1 MITKKTISKSMAW
14 VLSVVM
20 IFGVFVSSANILT
33 ETSLIVHAAEKL
45 MFGDYE
51 YEVSKGNTVTI
62 TVN

>member
-1 MITKKTISKSMAW
+1 MKKTISKSMAW

-51 YEVSKGNTVTI
+51 YEVSKDNTVTI

>member
-1 MITKKTISKSMAW
+1 MKKTISKSMAW

-51 YEVSKGNTVTI
+51 YEVSKDNTVTI
-62 TVN
+62 TLN

>member
-1 MITKKTISKSMAW
+1 MKKTISKSMAW

-20 IFGVFVSSANILT
+20 IFGVFISSANILA
-33 ETSLIVHAAEKL
+33 ETSLTVHAAEKL

>member
-1 MITKKTISKSMAW
+1 MKKTISKSMAW
-14 VLSVVM
+14 LLSVVM

-51 YEVSKGNTVTI
+51 YEVSKDNTVTI

>member
-1 MITKKTISKSMAW
+1 MAW

>member
-1 MITKKTISKSMAW
+1 
-14 VLSVVM
+14 M
-20 IFGVFVSSANILT
+20 IFGVFISSANILA
-33 ETSLIVHAAEKL
+33 ETSLTVHAAEKL